1 MHDPI
6 TYKVFSPHVHI
17 VFLKNTGNVF
27 DMASLQLLAIKPK
40 SWRDLVSD
48 EPFTREDIVTIQ
60 VSFTLLLRK
69 CRLIPRIRQTCS
81 REIWVSL
88 IMSRKIRKSKV
99 SSTAQL
105 STVLSIQLML
115 RGRYEGWSITR
126 DQCGCS
132 WRCFKGAQDD
142 CWKGGWES
150 YSADWPL
157 DPSGAS
163 FAITGRTCR
172 REEKGSSDRKEKSWP
187 ISLWVCWIITHNSHQ
202 TMLPTTRPVWRQQ
215 R

>member
-1 MHDPI
+1 MTGKPLDTTQLIKLNFFKNAEGQMHDPI

-81 REIWVSL
+81 REI
-88 IMSRKIRKSKV
+88 
-99 SSTAQL
+99 
-105 STVLSIQLML
+105 
-115 RGRYEGWSITR
+115 
-126 DQCGCS
+126 
-132 WRCFKGAQDD
+132 
-142 CWKGGWES
+142 
-150 YSADWPL
+150 
-157 DPSGAS
+157 
-163 FAITGRTCR
+163 
-172 REEKGSSDRKEKSWP
+172 
-187 ISLWVCWIITHNSHQ
+187 
-202 TMLPTTRPVWRQQ
+202 
-215 R
+215 